1 MAKLMDNMPA
11 KSQTVVQSMP
21 AWACLRVMQRV
32 MTQSMAP
39 SMAAEVKGTRPVAMQ
54 MMTRK

>member
-1 MAKLMDNMPA
+1 MAKLMDSMPA
-11 KSQTVVQSMP
+11 NSQTVVQSMP

-32 MTQSMAP
+32 RMQSMAP
-39 SMAAEVKGTRPVAMQ
+39 SMAAEVSGTRPVAIQ

>member
-1 MAKLMDNMPA
+1 MPA